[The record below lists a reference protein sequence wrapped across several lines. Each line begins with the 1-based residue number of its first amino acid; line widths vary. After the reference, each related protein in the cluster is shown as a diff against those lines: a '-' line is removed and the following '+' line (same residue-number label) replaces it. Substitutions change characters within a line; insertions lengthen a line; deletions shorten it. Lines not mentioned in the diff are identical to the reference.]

1 MALILFCRNI
11 LRKPSAQTF
20 KPSRAA
26 IGRRPVTW
34 FGAVSRCAVVGASS
48 SAEWSLSA
56 SSFSSGSIWNPLH
69 SLTITGGP
77 LFFSLLPVSE
87 DYSSSWATKRALP
100 GNALL
105 ARRRLLAAAVS
116 PVPGLDISDA
126 SFPFLPLHH
135 HRRRRRRSGSVS
147 PFFAGWLA
155 GWLWPR
161 LATAVPSLW
170 RLLAPTRTQPL
181 KTRQRDFLPRRRL
194 PFRAGLFR
202 LGGAR
207 RRADVEIDIVR
218 RRFC

>member
-1 MALILFCRNI
+1 MAQILFCRNI

-77 LFFSLLPVSE
+77 LFFLSSPFPRIILHHGRQKEPYQVTLCSPAVDSSPRPSRPFRGSTFRMRLSLFSPS
-87 DYSSSWATKRALP
+87 TTT
-100 GNALL
+100 
-105 ARRRLLAAAVS
+105 AAAAAAR
-116 PVPGLDISDA
+116 GA
-126 SFPFLPLHH
+126 FLPF
-135 HRRRRRRSGSVS
+135 S
-147 PFFAGWLA
+147 LA

-194 PFRAGLFR
+194 PFRAGLVR